1 MRVQFGS
8 ASTARHVTT
17 IVVVMLAAAPAFAVH
32 LISQDFEGLTLGPV
46 VTFDSEIRE
55 RGAWTE
61 IPPAGWV
68 NEDGLIASDGN
79 PALGVDGNPNSGV
92 AEFEGWSFVNKDWW
106 IATAGDQDRSQFAN
120 ARGIIAVADPDE
132 WDDFPSFTPSPDDIA
147 PLPGAVGPFDAKL
160 TTPSIS
166 LAGVAAN
173 QAKVFF
179 HSSWRP
185 EDTQQ
190 ASLKA
195 IYNNSVTETILQ
207 WDSRETISGSPN
219 PNFKPDAPNEAL
231 TLDLKNPAGA
241 TSVKLEFRVFDATN
255 DWWWAFDNLQVFTGN
270 APASDGVLR
279 AIIDRTTGN
288 VKIVNN
294 MGEVVN
300 LRGYSL
306 RSNAGTFDEVHATFL
321 SATDS
326 NWLRATQFGDTA
338 NDLSELHLSSASL
351 PNQATINFG
360 NVWLKYFQDE
370 GDISFQYLTE
380 ESDTPIQGII
390 EFTGNG
396 GESFNFLDLNYNGA
410 VEIGD
415 WMTFKAGFGVSLTG
429 KTIAARHNLGDLDD
443 DGLHTFSDFQQFESR
458 YNAEFGQGA
467 FVQMLAAAVPE
478 PAYATLAC
486 MVLGAVAFTR
496 QRLRFGRLPKQCLGA
511 LLALVIA
518 ATFASSSAQAQLKLL
533 SENFDTLPLQNSVE
547 EQVTG
552 SHVWTGTPPTEWTV
566 DNSGMP
572 GFGDPMTDGVREF
585 AGWTFV
591 NRDWWTDVDDQGR
604 SEFTRAQ
611 GNVMV
616 ADPDEWDDQDGPAR
630 ENIAKPPTPDN
641 LFDSFMTTRAINIPA
656 GVPAGRIK
664 LSFDSSWR

>member
-132 WDDFPSFTPSPDDIA
+132 WDDFPSFSPSPDDIA

-166 LAGVAAN
+166 LAGVASN

-195 IYNNSVTETILQ
+195 IYNNNVTETILQ
-207 WDSRETISGSPN
+207 WDSRETISGNPN

-241 TSVKLEFRVFDATN
+241 AAVKLEFRVFDAKN
-255 DWWWAFDNLQVFTGN
+255 DWWWAFDNLQVFTGT

-279 AIIDRTTGN
+279 AIIDRNTGN
-288 VKIVNN
+288 VRIVNQT
-294 MGEVVN
+294 GSAVQ
-300 LRGYSL
+300 LRGYSI
-306 RSNAGTFDEVHATFL
+306 RSFAGAFDEAGATFL
-321 SATDS
+321 SDTDP
-326 NWLRATQFGDTA
+326 NWIQAKQVGDAA
-338 NDLSELHLSSASL
+338 NDLSEIHLNSAPLAS
-351 PNQATINFG
+351 QAQINFG
-360 NVWLKYFQDE
+360 NVWEKFYRDAGDIRFEYLIE
-370 GDISFQYLTE
+370 GDDQ
-380 ESDTPIQGII
+380 PIQGILEI
-390 EFTGNG
+390 NGNG
-396 GESFNFLDLNYNGA
+396 GKSYDFLDLNY
-410 VEIGD
+410 
-415 WMTFKAGFGVSLTG
+415 
-429 KTIAARHNLGDLDD
+429 
-443 DGLHTFSDFQQFESR
+443 
-458 YNAEFGQGA
+458 
-467 FVQMLAAAVPE
+467 
-478 PAYATLAC
+478 
-486 MVLGAVAFTR
+486 
-496 QRLRFGRLPKQCLGA
+496 
-511 LLALVIA
+511 
-518 ATFASSSAQAQLKLL
+518 
-533 SENFDTLPLQNSVE
+533 
-547 EQVTG
+547 
-552 SHVWTGTPPTEWTV
+552 
-566 DNSGMP
+566 SG
-572 GFGDPMTDGVREF
+572 
-585 AGWTFV
+585 
-591 NRDWWTDVDDQGR
+591 
-604 SEFTRAQ
+604 
-611 GNVMV
+611 
-616 ADPDEWDDQDGPAR
+616 
-630 ENIAKPPTPDN
+630 
-641 LFDSFMTTRAINIPA
+641 
-656 GVPAGRIK
+656 
-664 LSFDSSWR
+664 